1 MNSATVPGARQR
13 VEAQFLLYCV
23 ILGLVALLV
32 LYPLVVIV
40 VKSFTVG
47 GIGQASVWS
56 LDSWGKA
63 LGDPTLIDP
72 VWNSVKL
79 LFAIQFVSLPVAVL
93 IAWLLGRTDLPGRGF
108 IEFMFWVTFFLPP
121 LSVTLGWIML
131 MDPQNGVLNR
141 LLAPILG
148 QGPFNIYSFA
158 GIVWVHLSSSSIA
171 VKVMLLTPMFRNL
184 DASFEEAARIS
195 GANRLRTLAYIV
207 APLMLPAILTVLV
220 LAMIRTMQTFEV
232 EMVLG
237 PPFEFWVY
245 GTKIYN
251 LVAQE
256 PPEFGAA
263 TALATV
269 GLVIITPLIFL
280 QRWLIAQRDYTT
292 VSGRMRLAPMPL
304 GRWRW
309 PAFALVAA
317 LVVLLTLVPVVF
329 VAMASFMKLFGFFD
343 IPDPWTLAHWRAIFN
358 DDLFATSLYNTLQ
371 LAAGS
376 ALLAALLCS
385 LIAYFTVRTRYR
397 GRALLDFLSWLP
409 FAMPGILLGLGL
421 LYVFLG
427 NPLLRT
433 LYGTI
438 TLLMIATVVANM
450 TLGAQIIKT
459 NLLQLGVE
467 LEEAARITGATW
479 GGALRRIVAPILMPT
494 LVMVGMLNF
503 IGAARDISSVV
514 LLASNTTK
522 TLSLLQLDFIVEGRN
537 ETAAVI
543 SVIVIV
549 MTTGIAFV
557 ARLLGLRLGV
567 RE

>member
-263 TALATV
+263 TALATL

-280 QRWLIAQRDYTT
+280 QRWLIAHRDYTT

-343 IPDPWTLAHWRAIFN
+343 IPDPWTLAHWRAILN
-358 DDLFATSLYNTLQ
+358 DDLFAASLSNTLQ

-514 LLASNTTK
+514 LLASSTTR

>member
-1 MNSATVPGARQR
+1 MNSAPAPGARQR

-343 IPDPWTLAHWRAIFN
+343 IPDPWTLAHWRAILN
-358 DDLFATSLYNTLQ
+358 DDLFAASLSNTLQ

>member
-1 MNSATVPGARQR
+1 MNSAPAPGARQR